1 MFIPLTVTFWGRWSS
16 WLRKSMSGF
25 GLRWG
30 QNRIP
35 SHLFFSTAKKIKSLF
50 LYYNWTSITWFS
62 HITWCAYVMEK
73 CLMYLYHIYI
83 CIYIY
88 MYILYVDSTV
98 YIVLHF
104 DHQASYHFH
113 FSPFRPHNAKAKRPK
128 TSTCHSK
135 SLVALPHDE
144 SCMADFQELRCL
156 GCKKQNTKKKQQQ
169 WHK

>member
-1 MFIPLTVTFWGRWSS
+1 
-16 WLRKSMSGF
+16 
-25 GLRWG
+25 
-30 QNRIP
+30 
-35 SHLFFSTAKKIKSLF
+35 
-50 LYYNWTSITWFS
+50 
-62 HITWCAYVMEK
+62 
-73 CLMYLYHIYI
+73 MYLYHIYI

-156 GCKKQNTKKKQQQ
+156 GCKKQNTKKNNNNDTNNFNNNNSSNNNTNNNQQPTTNSKNNNNKVMLRMSMAKNGWRRKKMGARKHCKLHGSSFQ
-169 WHK
+169 HIVQRSKVS